1 MTAESLRKPKFL
13 QTLPNIPWLFLALIP
28 LLIVLPLT
36 VRGYALNVLIIIL
49 MWGAISSAAN
59 ILVGYAGQV
68 CFIPPL
74 FTGVGAYIST
84 WLLINLNVS
93 PWIGMFMAG
102 AVAAILAL
110 AIGFLF
116 FRYGLKGV
124 YFALGTMALVLVA
137 QVLFTNL
144 PWFGR
149 SEGLYIIIRETDPLM
164 MKFRDKLPYY
174 YIVLGL
180 TIAIFLVTNWISTSK
195 PGYWL
200 RAIRENQD
208 AAEAVGVNLMRYKQL
223 AIGVSAFLLGMMGTF
238 WANFL
243 TYFDPYT
250 AFHWEIAGL
259 AIIIIVAGG
268 AGTVWGPLLG
278 SAILVPMTELVRAQL
293 GDTIPGLHMVVYGAV
308 LMLVLLYLPDG
319 FLSIFTKVKK
329 WWNGKKKVGK
339 AEPVAHGN
347 NISLS
352 NLFPH
357 IQQVSKE
364 LFHVGRTA
372 DNSSILEVARLTRL
386 FGGLRAVDDL
396 TFKVKAGEIFG
407 IIGPNGAGKTTTF
420 NMIAGAI
427 KPTSGTIKFKGE
439 EIAGLL
445 PHVICDKGIGR
456 TFQLTQ
462 SFPKLTALETVMVG
476 SFLRY
481 SSSDEARQRALDIL
495 EVVGLLPKAHTLTE
509 NLTLADLKRLE
520 IAKALATD
528 PEVVLLDEVI
538 AGLTDVEIEEV
549 VGLIKKINKETG
561 ITIIMIEHVMH
572 VIMSL
577 CDRVLVL
584 NFGKQIAE
592 GTSAEVT
599 SDPQVIE
606 AYLGQK
612 VEFDN
617 A

>member
-1 MTAESLRKPKFL
+1 
-13 QTLPNIPWLFLALIP
+13 
-28 LLIVLPLT
+28 
-36 VRGYALNVLIIIL
+36 
-49 MWGAISSAAN
+49 
-59 ILVGYAGQV
+59 
-68 CFIPPL
+68 
-74 FTGVGAYIST
+74 
-84 WLLINLNVS
+84 
-93 PWIGMFMAG
+93 
-102 AVAAILAL
+102 
-110 AIGFLF
+110 
-116 FRYGLKGV
+116 
-124 YFALGTMALVLVA
+124 
-137 QVLFTNL
+137 
-144 PWFGR
+144 
-149 SEGLYIIIRETDPLM
+149 
-164 MKFRDKLPYY
+164 
-174 YIVLGL
+174 
-180 TIAIFLVTNWISTSK
+180 
-195 PGYWL
+195 
-200 RAIRENQD
+200 
-208 AAEAVGVNLMRYKQL
+208 
-223 AIGVSAFLLGMMGTF
+223 
-238 WANFL
+238 
-243 TYFDPYT
+243 
-250 AFHWEIAGL
+250 
-259 AIIIIVAGG
+259 
-268 AGTVWGPLLG
+268 
-278 SAILVPMTELVRAQL
+278 
-293 GDTIPGLHMVVYGAV
+293 
-308 LMLVLLYLPDG
+308 
-319 FLSIFTKVKK
+319 
-329 WWNGKKKVGK
+329 
-339 AEPVAHGN
+339 
-347 NISLS
+347 
-352 NLFPH
+352 
-357 IQQVSKE
+357 
-364 LFHVGRTA
+364 
-372 DNSSILEVARLTRL
+372 
-386 FGGLRAVDDL
+386 
-396 TFKVKAGEIFG
+396 
-407 IIGPNGAGKTTTF
+407 PNGAGKTTTF

>member
-1 MTAESLRKPKFL
+1 M
-13 QTLPNIPWLFLALIP
+13 
-28 LLIVLPLT
+28 LIVLPLT

-93 PWIGMFMAG
+93 PWIGMFIAG

-319 FLSIFTKVKK
+319 FLSIFTKAKK

-396 TFKVKAGEIFG
+396 TFKVKAGEI
-407 IIGPNGAGKTTTF
+407 
-420 NMIAGAI
+420 
-427 KPTSGTIKFKGE
+427 
-439 EIAGLL
+439 
-445 PHVICDKGIGR
+445 
-456 TFQLTQ
+456 
-462 SFPKLTALETVMVG
+462 
-476 SFLRY
+476 
-481 SSSDEARQRALDIL
+481 
-495 EVVGLLPKAHTLTE
+495 
-509 NLTLADLKRLE
+509 
-520 IAKALATD
+520 
-528 PEVVLLDEVI
+528 
-538 AGLTDVEIEEV
+538 
-549 VGLIKKINKETG
+549 
-561 ITIIMIEHVMH
+561 
-572 VIMSL
+572 
-577 CDRVLVL
+577 
-584 NFGKQIAE
+584 
-592 GTSAEVT
+592 
-599 SDPQVIE
+599 
-606 AYLGQK
+606 
-612 VEFDN
+612 
-617 A
+617 

>member
-13 QTLPNIPWLFLALIP
+13 QLLPNIPWLFLALLP
-28 LLIVLPLT
+28 LLIILPLT

-74 FTGVGAYIST
+74 FTGIGAYIST

-93 PWIGMFMAG
+93 PWIGMFIAG
-102 AVAAILAL
+102 GVAAITAL
-110 AIGFLF
+110 VIGFLF

-124 YFALGTMALVLVA
+124 YFALGTMALVLIA

-164 MKFRDKLPYY
+164 MKFRERLPYY

-180 TIAIFLVTNWISTSK
+180 TTAIFLVTNWISTSK

-250 AFHWEIAGL
+250 AFHSEIAGL

-339 AEPVAHGN
+339 AGPVAHGN
-347 NISLS
+347 NVSLS

-357 IQQVSKE
+357 IQQVSRE
-364 LFHVGRTA
+364 LSLSGRPA
-372 DNSSILEVARLTRL
+372 GNSSILEVSNLARL

-396 TFKVKAGEIFG
+396 TFNVKAGEIFG

-462 SFPKLTALETVMVG
+462 SFPKLSALETVMVG

-481 SSSDEARQRALDIL
+481 SSSRDARQRALDIL
-495 EVVGLLPKAHTLTE
+495 EVVGLLPKANTLTE

-612 VEFDN
+612 VEYDN

>member
-1 MTAESLRKPKFL
+1 MNVDTIRNTKLFQALPSL
-13 QTLPNIPWLFLALIP
+13 PWLLIGLVP
-28 LLIVLPLT
+28 ILLILPLT
-36 VRGYALNVLIIIL
+36 VRDYTLNIFIIIL
-49 MWGAISSAAN
+49 MWAAIASASN
-59 ILVGYAGQV
+59 VLIGYAGQV

-84 WLLINLNVS
+84 WLLLNMNIS
-93 PWIGMFMAG
+93 PWIGMFIAG
-102 AVAAILAL
+102 LVTTLLAL

-124 YFALGTMALVLVA
+124 YFALGTMALVLIA
-137 QVLFTNL
+137 QTLFVNM
-144 PWFGR
+144 PWFGK
-149 SEGLYIIIRETDPLM
+149 SEGLYVIIRETEPLM
-164 MKFRDKLPYY
+164 MKFRNKLPYY
-174 YIVLGL
+174 YIILGFATL
-180 TIAIFLVTNWISTSK
+180 VFLVTNWISNNK

-200 RAIRENQD
+200 KAIRENQD

-223 AIGVSAFLLGMMGTF
+223 AIAVTAFLLGILGTF
-238 WANFL
+238 WAQFL
-243 TYFDPYT
+243 TYFDPYS

-259 AIIIIVAGG
+259 TIIIIVAGG
-268 AGTVWGPLLG
+268 AGTVWGPILG
-278 SAILVPMTELVRAQL
+278 AAILIPMTEVIRAQL
-293 GDTIPGLHMVVYGAV
+293 GNTIPGFHMVVYGAV

-319 FLSIFTKVKK
+319 FLSIFTRIKD
-329 WWNGKKKVGK
+329 WWIERQNSRGQVPQKPGR
-339 AEPVAHGN
+339 

-352 NLFPH
+352 ELFPH
-357 IQQVSKE
+357 VKGISDE
-364 LFHVGRTA
+364 LAQIDTDKNNHT
-372 DNSSILEVARLTRL
+372 ILEITNLTRL

-396 TFKVKAGEIFG
+396 TFDVKMGEIFG

-427 KPTSGTIKFKGE
+427 RPTSGTIKFKNDD
-439 EIAGLL
+439 ITGLL
-445 PHVICDKGIGR
+445 PHIICNKGIAR
-456 TFQLTQ
+456 TFQITQ

-481 SSSDEARQRALDIL
+481 PNGAEAKKRALDIL
-495 EVVGLLPKAHTLTE
+495 EVVSLLPKADILTE

-538 AGLTDVEIEEV
+538 AGLTEVEIEEV

-584 NFGKQIAE
+584 NFGEKIAE
-592 GTSAEVT
+592 GTSVEVT
-599 SDPQVIE
+599 SNPQVIE